1 MSRELLETY
10 RKNIDSFLARAKE
23 FNDAT
28 ANHIHPTGEWSPAY
42 VIHHIADAEMHFATR
57 YFNSLTIDSPQIINF
72 NEELYPTVLNYQG
85 RDWRNSL
92 ALIESIA
99 NLVVAALDGISTQQ
113 WASKSIHPELGE
125 VTLER
130 LITKACS
137 HTLAHT
143 QQLLDSET

>member
-1 MSRELLETY
+1 MSNELLQTY
-10 RKNIDSFLARAKE
+10 RKNIDGFLARAKE
-23 FNDAT
+23 FNDAST
-28 ANHIHPTGEWSPAY
+28 NQIHSAGEWSPAY
-42 VIHHIADAEMHFATR
+42 VIHHVADGEMHFAIR

-72 NEELYPTVLNYQG
+72 NEDLYPAVLNYQG

-99 NLVVAALDGISTQQ
+99 NLVVAALAGISTQQ

-125 VTLER
+125 VTLEL
-130 LITKACS
+130 LISKACS

-143 QQLLDSET
+143 QQLLDSEI

>member
-1 MSRELLETY
+1 MH
-10 RKNIDSFLARAKE
+10 AA
-23 FNDAT
+23 
-28 ANHIHPTGEWSPAY
+28 GEWSPAY
-42 VIHHIADAEMHFATR
+42 VIHHVADGEMHFAIR

-72 NEELYPTVLNYQG
+72 NEDLYPAVLNYQG

-99 NLVVAALDGISTQQ
+99 NLVVAALAGISTQQ

-125 VTLER
+125 VTLEL
-130 LITKACS
+130 LISKACS

-143 QQLLDSET
+143 QQLLDSEI